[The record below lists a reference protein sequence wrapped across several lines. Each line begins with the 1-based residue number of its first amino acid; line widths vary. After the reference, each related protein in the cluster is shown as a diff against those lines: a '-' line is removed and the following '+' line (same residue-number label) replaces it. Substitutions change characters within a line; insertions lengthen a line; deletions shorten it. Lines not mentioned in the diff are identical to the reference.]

1 MSLVFV
7 TGNAK
12 KFAEAKMLIPELE
25 QLDLDLPE
33 IQSLDSREII
43 AAKVAAARAA
53 HGDDLIVE
61 DVSLELSCLDGFP
74 GPLIKWWL
82 RSAGPSKLWRV
93 CNALGDVR
101 ARAVCTV
108 GYARGTRVEFFTG
121 AADGSIIEPREGRL
135 FGWDSVFL
143 PDGET
148 RTYGEMPTPEKNA
161 KSSRGIAMR
170 ALAEHIARQ

>member
-12 KFAEAKMLIPELE
+12 KFAEAKMLIPDLE
-25 QLDLDLPE
+25 QLELDLPE

-43 AAKVAAARAA
+43 TAKVAAARTA
-53 HGDDLIVE
+53 HGGDLIVE

-82 RSAGPSKLWRV
+82 GSAGPSKLWRV
-93 CNALGDVR
+93 CNALGDTR
-101 ARAVCTV
+101 ARAVCTI
-108 GYARGTRVEFFTG
+108 GYARDDHIAFFTG

-148 RTYGEMPTPEKNA
+148 RTYGEMSASEKNE
-161 KSSRGIAMR
+161 KSPRGIAMR